1 LPFHR
6 IKREAGKMKWED
18 IQKDYK
24 DNWVLLEEVQVDED
38 LDVLGGN
45 VIYFHP
51 NKENVYKKLL
61 ELRPDRSAIEFAGDI
76 PEDIALM
83 L

>member
-1 LPFHR
+1 
-6 IKREAGKMKWED
+6 MKWED